1 MAKRKPRRKS
11 TPKTLKVKDA
21 PPQAIAAE
29 SAPLPADLPRVKGE
43 LTNCPKCKSTERTAY
58 QKTREPLIWNGGRTT
73 WNRTQCKKCGQ
84 YRIDRHTHSV

>member
-1 MAKRKPRRKS
+1 MAKRKPRKKS
-11 TPKTLKVKDA
+11 PAKTSKLKQPAPK
-21 PPQAIAAE
+21 AAE
-29 SAPLPADLPRVKGE
+29 LPRVKGE